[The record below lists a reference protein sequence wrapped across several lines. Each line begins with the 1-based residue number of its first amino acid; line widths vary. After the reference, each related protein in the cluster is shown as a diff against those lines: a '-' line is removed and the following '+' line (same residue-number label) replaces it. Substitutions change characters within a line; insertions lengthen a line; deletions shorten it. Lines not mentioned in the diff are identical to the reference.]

1 MKDAIIVV
9 IFAAV
14 IGVAIW
20 KFKEIKGWFS
30 PKMDA
35 NTEGGKDAVDC
46 MTAPAFRYVF
56 DVATV
61 QKQRK
66 KGEPERSIASAVD
79 SIKNIYDYSVSK
91 KGTNNDNGKWEGLKG
106 DKISFVAKRNVSTI
120 IDGGFNA
127 VGLKFEKICLKTF

>member
-1 MKDAIIVV
+1 MPIL
-9 IFAAV
+9 
-14 IGVAIW
+14 
-20 KFKEIKGWFS
+20 
-30 PKMDA
+30 
-35 NTEGGKDAVDC
+35 GGKDQVDC
-46 MTAPAFRYVF
+46 LTAPAFRYVF

-66 KGEPERSIASAVD
+66 KGEPERSIPSAVD
-79 SIKNIYDYSVSK
+79 AIKNIYDYSVSK